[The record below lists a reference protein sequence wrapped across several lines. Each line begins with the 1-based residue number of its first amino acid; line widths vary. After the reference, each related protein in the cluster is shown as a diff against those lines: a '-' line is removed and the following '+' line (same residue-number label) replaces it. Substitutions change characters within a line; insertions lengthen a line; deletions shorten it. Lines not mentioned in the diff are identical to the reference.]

1 MSVADEIKAIMEEK
15 GLTAYRIWKDTG
27 IDQGSLS
34 RFFSGE
40 RPFVADVLVKLLDYL
55 GYELT
60 VRKKRKK

>member
-1 MSVADEIKAIMEEK
+1 MSILKEIKAVMEEK
-15 GLTAYRIWKDTG
+15 KLSSYRVCKNTG

-40 RPFVADVLVKLLDYL
+40 RAFVADTLIKLLDYF

-60 VRKKRKK
+60 IRKKEQ